1 MAQDKKYYL
10 FVSGIIFYVCIN
22 VLFMVFSFLVIF
34 DSDGAWNLTN
44 NQFINL
50 SIIDSTTNLFNTISM
65 TISGFL
71 LSKNAKLIFYGQV
84 AEMISKRINRI
95 SLFTSIM
102 LTGKTIILIL
112 SIAYESLLSD
122 KRSNI
127 E

>member
-1 MAQDKKYYL
+1 M
-10 FVSGIIFYVCIN
+10 I
-22 VLFMVFSFLVIF
+22 
-34 DSDGAWNLTN
+34 
-44 NQFINL
+44 
-50 SIIDSTTNLFNTISM
+50 
-65 TISGFL
+65 ISGLL

>member
-1 MAQDKKYYL
+1 MAQNKKYYL